1 MPDLPAVQSFHVLS
15 RLSGLSAPVS
25 RRFYLTAGV
34 TLMILKYAIDAA
46 LIYAGTGKL
55 LSPLL
60 YLLPIATLKTD
71 ILGQAPAWVLFA
83 LVALTLPFAWI
94 GASMSVRRAKD
105 AGLTSALGLLFFA
118 PFVNY
123 LMMAALAALPS
134 RPASRPA
141 LPLAGTDR
149 AIGAALVG
157 VAAGATM
164 TVTVLAITS
173 IALHY
178 GEAAF
183 VGVPFLSAAT
193 ASFLFNLRGERSVAA
208 TVVVAGLTVL
218 VGEGLLSLFAVEGA
232 ICLAMA
238 APIAFAIAIV
248 GALFGRAVARIEDRR
263 ALVGPYAVLP
273 VLAVL
278 EPSQHVLAARAV
290 STTVDLA
297 APPEAVWNAVVAFPE
312 IPATDLPAWYFR
324 LGVAYPIRAHIDG
337 AGVGAVR
344 RCEFSTGAFVEPIT
358 TWDPPRLLAFDV
370 AASPPTMRELSPW
383 DDVLAPHVRAEI
395 FRSERGEFRLEP
407 LPGGGTRL
415 TGTTWYHLD
424 MAPTWYWT
432 AWSDAILHKI
442 HRRVLDHVG
451 AVAAAS

>member
-1 MPDLPAVQSFHVLS
+1 MPDLPAPQSAHLLS
-15 RLSGLSAPVS
+15 RLGGLSAPVS
-25 RRFYLTAGV
+25 RRFYLTAGIA
-34 TLMILKYAIDAA
+34 LMILKYGIDAG
-46 LIYAGTGKL
+46 LIYATTGIL

-60 YLLPIATLKTD
+60 YLLPIATLRAD
-71 ILGQAPAWVLFA
+71 VLGQAPGW
-83 LVALTLPFAWI
+83 LVFLLIALTLPFAWI

-105 AGLTSALGLLFFA
+105 AGLTSAVGLLFFA

-134 RPASRPA
+134 RATPRAQ

-157 VAAGATM
+157 VAAGASM
-164 TVTVLAITS
+164 AAVVLAITS
-173 IALHY
+173 VALHY

-183 VGVPFLSAAT
+183 IGVPFLSAAT
-193 ASFLFNLRGERSVAA
+193 AGLLFNLRGQRSVAA
-208 TVVVAGLTVL
+208 TVVVAGLTVF

-263 ALVGPYAVLP
+263 ALAGPYAMLP
-273 VLAVL
+273 VLAAL
-278 EPSQHVLAARAV
+278 EPAPHPLHAV
-290 STTVDLA
+290 STTVEVA
-297 APPEAVWNAVVAFPE
+297 APPEDVWNAVVAFPE
-312 IPATDLPAWYFR
+312 IPASDVPAWYFR
-324 LGVAYPIRAHIDG
+324 LGVAYPVRAHIHG

-370 AASPPTMRELSPW
+370 VENPPTMRELSPW
-383 DDVLAPHVRAEI
+383 GDVLAPHLRAGI

-407 LPGGGTRL
+407 LPDGGTRL

-424 MAPTWYWT
+424 MAPSWYWT
-432 AWSDAILHKI
+432 AWSDAILHRI
-442 HRRVLDHVG
+442 HRRVLEHVG
-451 AVAAAS
+451 AVAAK